1 MKYIFLSCFIFT
13 LTSCSFS
20 PTPQKDIPEN
30 IIPNNT
36 TGWVQVTN
44 SGVSIL
50 GESGSIVIDSTG
62 AILIKDN
69 TEKVSVSASGINIT
83 GTGMN
88 QIQDAELQNIEQD
101 INALFSE
108 IEKWGK

>member
-36 TGWVQVTN
+36 TG
-44 SGVSIL
+44 
-50 GESGSIVIDSTG
+50 
-62 AILIKDN
+62 
-69 TEKVSVSASGINIT
+69 
-83 GTGMN
+83 
-88 QIQDAELQNIEQD
+88 
-101 INALFSE
+101 
-108 IEKWGK
+108 